1 MHFFSKKIIIFICVA
16 TLTACGG
23 GGGGSSEP
31 TPPSTPRPTVNLSA
45 EPLSVLTGNETTLSW
60 TTTNATTCSASGS
73 WSGQKATSGSESA
86 TINTTGNNQFS
97 LSCSG
102 PGGSGSASVIVEG
115 YENASGFVVDGYITG
130 AEVFIDQ
137 DGNFISDNSD
147 ESTQSDSSGNFIIKK
162 TAGDYVSIGGIDFD
176 TQNSLDKL
184 LLWHKNFQ
192 EFDLKAITPVT
203 SVASFLQEP
212 TTINDMLGIA
222 ADINVFIFDPVANKG
237 DSGPNDFLYEKGN
250 QLTTIAL
257 TLQNAINEVNNSL
270 DTSQNIFLSISNV
283 LSNNFNATGEI
294 VNIESIEFLDSVMTD
309 LENSQSIN
317 LSQESRDNIITALS
331 SILPIIEVKTNDSV
345 TTGIF
350 DFATSTLQTDVR
362 LIANGSASLELID
375 KYKTD
380 MLNYVAEDQNLDPA
394 DIVPEI
400 IANDDNYSTN
410 EDTNISFNILAND
423 SFVINSQLNIT
434 LGAPTNGSID
444 NDNGVITYSPNENY
458 FGSDEF
464 SYVLEQGGLNDTAEV
479 RIIIDSINDEPEI
492 LSSNYQIDENTKD
505 VGIIRA
511 TDVETQDLTYSIRE
525 GDSASLDLIGNN
537 LSFKEN
543 TNYEEKDE
551 YEFVASVSDGTAETQ
566 KNLKIFISDVNEP
579 PSITSESEFTIDE
592 NSQAVGQVIVS
603 DPDNNSLTYSLFKA
617 DAVAMSINN
626 EGFITLNENA
636 NFESKDSYS
645 IQVRVT
651 DGEFTD
657 TQDIL
662 INVIDLNDAPVFTT
676 SNQFSINENSVLVG
690 SVLATDED
698 QDSLVYSVEGNDA
711 ALFDISELADG
722 TGLSISFKAAPNY
735 EVDKQSYNLTV
746 AVADNNTIVEQAL
759 TINVLDINDAPS
771 AIDAF
776 PSIIEIPENG
786 GTPFT
791 IQSTSCTDPRYFIC
805 SGSIHIGNNATQ
817 YQFEDEDGDT
827 ITFGLS
833 GADAND
839 FANTQNGS
847 YLIKEFA
854 DFETKSQYSINLEL
868 SDGDLVTE
876 VPLLLTVINENE
888 KPEILT
894 ESFLIDENETQVGV
908 VQASDPEGDSLR
920 YSIGTPRADEGPDG
934 GLFDIGEFTGNL
946 TFKNPPD
953 YETKSSYVLRVFVQ
967 DTEGLFSEAQDITV
981 TLNNLNDN
989 APVLTGVC
997 NKTTWAIQENET
1009 NLCNPLS
1016 GEDADGDTFTFSISG
1031 DDLEITQSN
1040 QFRFKVA
1047 PDYESGIIQYLADL
1061 TVSDGKLSTIY
1072 NMVINVIDRDEPA
1085 APAPTNSTVFIN
1097 EFHYDD
1103 ARTNVGEFIEII
1115 GPAATNLEGYRLSL
1129 ISGENGLEYL
1139 SVDLDGIIQNENDS
1153 YGFKVINFDNQ
1164 LRNGGTEEDLGYGDG
1179 IALIDASGICIE
1191 LISYEGQVQPLEGS
1205 CKQYYSTEIPVSE
1218 GNANEPRSIQK
1229 IGEGT
1234 KSSDFAWVANSVP
1247 SKGYINQNQDIML
1260 GSTLYREDFQTY
1272 SNPPAAPGLNNW
1284 QLKGE
1289 HYDRENLTLRQTRNI
1304 PSVATTCQGFS
1315 CTLLVESSED
1325 NTFIN
1330 LTSRELITTQDGG
1343 LHKNILFSEINNITV
1358 DHIGFWRFSFDTKL
1372 GKDKEQVIEDT
1383 AYGCGH
1389 PGSIG
1394 VSYTPARCHAF
1405 IKIIDPSDD
1414 KVLIFQKKKTNQT
1427 DRIQRDFEKHA
1438 IDFEISNDHV
1448 GMKLQFGFMTELWEG
1463 VSTNPNLGDMR
1474 YDNLSIRKLPLN
1486 QVDTNDIDG
1495 DGLKAYLE
1503 TQIGTKDILVD
1514 SDRDGLSDS
1523 WEFSNLKEPAVANY
1537 IIEDES
1543 QFMAICAKGDLPFG
1557 DYQTSNSLRRGSIY
1571 GCSVSGSINS
1581 QAYPIDAYNSSL
1593 VEDLYFSTYGIMC
1606 VIYDKKPECWVNKD
1620 DAILKEKV
1628 DTSVV
1633 YQTLSPQ
1640 GFHDAETGLDTPL
1653 YNIEL
1658 GSIPNSVKQV
1668 QILTSKTLNDSDN
1681 ENYFHVCGIRTDHK
1695 FFCSNIDKRVG
1706 NGGLRGEQLFDLV
1719 EAVKEYDF
1727 EKFYAY
1733 SGSEFTDFCGLLTDK
1748 QTIKCFYQM
1757 GYSSGYSTWN
1767 DLVEVRTRE
1776 DIVGEIRD
1784 FNYQNAY
1791 ACVLDLEG
1799 VKCWMP
1805 IYGTFNTYYY
1815 EDFTFNN
1822 SDIVSVDNY
1831 FDYVCWTTATVFDCA
1846 FSRTRASPETESTMH
1861 KLVGRSNVLAS
1872 HNGIGKIKLSGEK
1885 SAYIVHENGIDVY
1898 GAYNGKDP
1906 EMWKDYSTPYFMR
1919 PGSSERFFADPDGDL
1934 IQSYHDKAPLN
1945 PAIGASNSRPVFTN
1959 ATGVF
1964 ETVINVNEG
1973 DKFVTTLQALDPDG
1987 DELKFFKMNTFNTS
2001 FGCNIGH
2008 SPLGDMQFFNLSESG
2023 ELAFIDEPDYEAPID
2038 VSLNFPS
2045 SENDNIYEFCVRVTD
2060 GASNDFAY
2068 LSIIVNDVED

>member
-1 MHFFSKKIIIFICVA
+1 MNFRQKLISILSVIVLVSCG
-16 TLTACGG
+16 GG

-31 TPPSTPRPTVNLSA
+31 TPPPIPRATVNLTA
-45 EPLSVLTGNETTLSW
+45 DPLSVLAGNDTTLTWS
-60 TTTNATTCSASGS
+60 TANATACNASGA
-73 WSGQKATSGSESA
+73 WSGSKATSGSEA
-86 TINTTGNNQFS
+86 ITINTTGDNQFT

-102 PGGSGSASVIVEG
+102 PGGTGSDSVTVEG
-115 YENASGFVVDGYITG
+115 YENATGFVVDGYITG

-137 DGNFISDNSD
+137 DGNFISDSTD
-147 ESTQSDSSGNFIIKK
+147 ESTQSDSSGNFVIKK
-162 TAGDYVSIGGIDFD
+162 TAGDYVSIGGTDFD
-176 TQNSLDKL
+176 TQNSLDNL
-184 LLWHKNFQ
+184 LLWHKTYE
-192 EFDLKAITPVT
+192 EFDPKAITPVT
-203 SVASFLQEP
+203 SVASFLSDP
-212 TTINDMLGIA
+212 TTINDMLGLA
-222 ADINVFIFDPVANKG
+222 SDINVFTFDPVANKG
-237 DSGPNDFLYEKGN
+237 DAGPNDFLYEKGN
-250 QLTTIAL
+250 QLTTIAI
-257 TLQNAINEVNNSL
+257 TLQNAINEVNNSV
-270 DTSQNIFLSISNV
+270 DTSQNIFLSVSNV
-283 LSNNFNATGEI
+283 LNDTFNETNEI
-294 VNIESIEFLDSVMTD
+294 INIESFEFLDAVMTD
-309 LENSQSIN
+309 LENTQAIN
-317 LSQESRDNIITALS
+317 IAQEQRENVVTALS
-331 SILPIIEVKTNDSV
+331 SILPMIQVKTNDAV
-345 TTGIF
+345 TNGIF
-350 DFATSTLQTDVR
+350 NFATSTLQTDIR
-362 LIANGSASLELID
+362 LIANGSASEELIS
-375 KYKTD
+375 KYKSD
-380 MLNYVAEDQNLDPA
+380 ILDYVAEDQNLDPA

-400 IANDDNYSTN
+400 IANDDTYFTD
-410 EDTNISFNILAND
+410 EDTDLAFNILLND
-423 SFVINSQLNIT
+423 SYQINSQIDIN
-434 LGAPTNGSID
+434 LGVPTNGTLD
-444 NDNGVITYSPNENY
+444 NSNGLITYSPDENY
-458 FGSDEF
+458 FGQDEF
-464 SYVLEQGGLNDTAEV
+464 SYTIAQAGLSDSAKVSIT
-479 RIIIDSINDEPEI
+479 IDSINDEPEI
-492 LSSNYQIDENTKD
+492 LSSTYQIDENTKE
-505 VGIIRA
+505 VGSIRA
-511 TDVETQDLTYSIRE
+511 TDVESQDLSYDIRE
-525 GDSASLDLIGNN
+525 GDSAALDLVGNN
-537 LSFKEN
+537 LAFKED
-543 TNYEEKDE
+543 TDYEDKNE
-551 YEFVASVSDGTAETQ
+551 YEFVASVSDGIAETQ
-566 KNLKIFISDVNEP
+566 KNLKIFINDINEAP
-579 PSITSESEFTIDE
+579 IITSNSEFSIDE
-592 NSQAVGQVIVS
+592 NTKAVGQVVAT
-603 DPDNNSLTYSLFKA
+603 DPEDDNLTYTLFKA
-617 DAVAMSINN
+617 DATAMAINN
-626 EGFITLNENA
+626 EGFITLYENA
-636 NFESKDSYS
+636 NFETKESYS
-645 IQVRVT
+645 IQVKVT

-662 INVIDLNDAPVFTT
+662 ISVTDLNDAPIFTSNNQFTT
-676 SNQFSINENSVLVG
+676 NENSVGVG

-698 QDSLVYSVEGNDA
+698 QDSLVYTWQGSDA
-711 ALFDISELADG
+711 AAFDIVELADG
-722 TGLSISFKAAPNY
+722 AGLSISFKNAPNY
-735 EVDKQSYNLTV
+735 EADQQSYNFTIS
-746 AVADNNTIVEQAL
+746 VADNDTVVDQAI
-759 TINVLDINDAPS
+759 TINVLDINDAPT
-771 AIDAF
+771 AINAF
-776 PSIIEIPENG
+776 PTVIEIPENG
-786 GTPFT
+786 GIPFT

-854 DFETKSQYSINLEL
+854 DFETKSQYSINLVL
-868 SDGDLVTE
+868 SDGDSVTE
-876 VPLLLTVINENE
+876 VPLVLAVINENE
-888 KPEILT
+888 IPEILT

-1009 NLCNPLS
+1009 NLCNPLT
-1016 GEDADGDTFTFSISG
+1016 GEDADGDAFTFSISG
-1031 DDLEITQSN
+1031 DALEITQSN

-1103 ARTNVGEFIEII
+1103 ARTNVGEFIEIV
-1115 GPAATNLEGYRLSL
+1115 GPAGTNLEGYRLSL

-1139 SVDLDGIIQNENDS
+1139 SVDLDGIIQNENDG
-1153 YGFKVINFDNQ
+1153 YGFKLINFDNQ

-1191 LISYEGQVQPLEGS
+1191 LLSYEGPVQPLEGS
-1205 CKQYYSTEIPVSE
+1205 CKQYYSTEISVSE

-1234 KSSDFAWVANSVP
+1234 KSSDFTWVANTVP

-1330 LTSRELITTQDGG
+1330 LTSRKLITTQDGG

-1389 PGSIG
+1389 PDSIG
-1394 VSYTPARCHAF
+1394 VLYTPARCHAF

-1427 DRIQRDFEKHA
+1427 DRIQRDFEKHT

-1448 GMKLQFGFMTELWEG
+1448 GMKLQFGFMTELWE
-1463 VSTNPNLGDMR
+1463 VSSNPNLGDMR

-1514 SDRDGLSDS
+1514 SDRDGLSDA

-1543 QFMAICAKGDLPFG
+1543 QLMAICAKGDLPFG

-1571 GCSVSGSINS
+1571 GCSVSGSIES
-1581 QAYPIDAYNSSL
+1581 QATPIDAYNSSL

-1606 VIYDKKPECWVNKD
+1606 VIYDKKPDCWVNKD
-1620 DAILKEKV
+1620 DAILKGNV

-1633 YQTLSPQ
+1633 YQTLSPL
-1640 GFHDAETGLDTPL
+1640 GFHNAVTGFESPL
-1653 YNIEL
+1653 YNINR

-1668 QILTSKTLNDSDN
+1668 QVLTSKTINDFDN
-1681 ENYFHVCGIRTDHK
+1681 GNYYHVCGVRTDHK
-1695 FFCSNIDKRVG
+1695 FFCSNIDKRMG
-1706 NGGLRGEQLFDLV
+1706 NGTLRGEQLYDLV

-1727 EKFYAY
+1727 EKVYAY

-1748 QTIKCFYQM
+1748 QTIKCFHQR

-1784 FNYQNAY
+1784 FNYQNSY
-1791 ACVLDLEG
+1791 ACVLDQEG

-1805 IYGTFNTYYY
+1805 IYGPFTDIYHY

-1831 FDYVCWTTATVFDCA
+1831 VDYICWTTTSIFDCA

-1861 KLVGRSNVLAS
+1861 KFVGRSNILAS
-1872 HNGIGKIKLSGEK
+1872 HNSIGKIKLSGEK

-1906 EMWKDYSTPYFMR
+1906 EMWKDHSTPYFMR
-1919 PGSSERFFADPDGDL
+1919 PGTYERFFADPDGDL

-1945 PAIGASNSRPVFTN
+1945 PAIGASNSPPVFTS
-1959 ATGVF
+1959 ATDDF
-1964 ETVINVNEG
+1964 DTIINVNEG
-1973 DKFVTTLQALDPDG
+1973 DKFVTTLQALDSDG
-1987 DELKFFKMNTFNTS
+1987 DELKFFKMNTFHTS
-2001 FGCNIGH
+2001 TGCNIGH

-2038 VSLNFPS
+2038 VSTNFS
-2045 SENDNIYEFCVRVTD
+2045 SRENDNIYEFCVRVTD

-2068 LSIIVNDVED
+2068 FSIIVNDVED